1 MKTLPISSELEA
13 KLKNSDPEIQIF
25 IEALDS
31 EISKLQKQK
40 GKLEANNISLNAR
53 INILEE
59 ELNQINPLREQ
70 LRGLSPEILMKIV
83 KSLDNSIQDSKSP
96 IKE

>member
-53 INILEE
+53 IKLEE

-70 LRGLSPEILMKIV
+70 LRGLSPEIYENCKI
-83 KSLDNSIQDSKSP
+83 S
-96 IKE
+96 